1 MSVFLTIIRRNFLV
15 TWTAPIW
22 VIISLLQ
29 PLFWVLAFA
38 RLFEPVPVSVGGVNY
53 EYLSYFTPGILAA
66 TTIFSSMWAGIG
78 FAYDRKSG
86 LLNRFRLAGA
96 SNLTILLAYVLQSLT
111 SILFQAI
118 LVLFLCQALGADL
131 NLTPATFLVLL
142 LVILLLAFSI
152 SSLSHLMVIVMSNEM
167 ALVNVNGFLSLPIL
181 FLSSALF
188 PLESAPA
195 WMRVVAQVNPLQHT
209 SELARSLLL
218 KMSGNDF
225 SVLSLVVIFVSAI
238 LLFFAAVYTLNRQRT
253 I

>member
-1 MSVFLTIIRRNFLV
+1 MSVFLTIIRRNFLA

-22 VIISLLQ
+22 IIISLFQ

-38 RLFEPVPVSVGGVNY
+38 QIFEPVPVSVGGVDY
-53 EYLSYFTPGILAA
+53 DYLSYFTPGILAA
-66 TTIFSSMWAGIG
+66 TTIFSSMWAGIS
-78 FAYDRKSG
+78 FAYDRKAG

-111 SILFQAI
+111 SIVFQAV

-131 NLTPATFLVLL
+131 NLTPATFMIVLL
-142 LVILLLAFSI
+142 IVLLLAFSI
-152 SSLSHLMVIVMSNEM
+152 SSLSHLLVTVMSNEL

-188 PLESAPA
+188 PLENAPA
-195 WMRVVAQVNPLQHT
+195 WIRLVSQINPLQHFT
-209 SELARSLLL
+209 QIAQSVLL
-218 KMSGNDF
+218 KTPGNGF
-225 SVLSLVVIFVSAI
+225 SVLSLVVTFGSAI
-238 LLFFAAVYTLNRQRT
+238 ILFSAAVYTLDRQRT